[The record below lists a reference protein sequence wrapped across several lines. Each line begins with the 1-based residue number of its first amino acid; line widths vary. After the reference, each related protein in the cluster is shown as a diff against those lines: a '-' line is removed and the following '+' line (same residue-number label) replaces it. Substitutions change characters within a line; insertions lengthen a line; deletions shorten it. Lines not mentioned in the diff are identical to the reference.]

1 MPKEEKEKSVAVI
14 GGGAA
19 GFFGAIQTR
28 RLSGGTYKV
37 VLLEK
42 SPNVL
47 SKVRISGGGRCNVT
61 HACFDPEELS
71 KRYPRG
77 GRELKYAFESFQP
90 KDTIRWFEEHGVRLK
105 AEADGRM
112 FPVTDDSNTI
122 VECLLREA
130 KECGVSIRTKVPV
143 LGIFPRNAE
152 EEGGFTVKWEGGQQ
166 DFHRVLLAS
175 GSSRKVWD
183 WAKNMGHSIE
193 TPAPSLFTF
202 EISDPFIEGLQGLSV
217 PEAEVSLPDFK
228 LEQSGPILVTHWGL
242 SGPGVLKLSA
252 WGARELASC
261 EYKTSLHVDWIPG
274 VTREEIREKFRFARE
289 RIPSKRPAATPE
301 FRLPARLWER
311 IWDGSE
317 EKRWSELSSKQ
328 LREAEDALKRTVF
341 QIQGKGVFKEEFVTC
356 GGIKRKEVDFKT
368 MESRI
373 VPGLH
378 FAGEILDI
386 DGITGGFNFQN
397 AWTTSFLAAKGI
409 TRDVSARS

>member
-1 MPKEEKEKSVAVI
+1 MPKEEKEKSIAVI

-28 RLSGGTYKV
+28 RLSLGTYNV

-47 SKVRISGGGRCNVT
+47 SRVRISGGGRCNVT

-105 AEADGRM
+105 TEADGRM

-130 KECGVSIRTKVPV
+130 KESGVSIRTKVPV
-143 LGIFPRNAE
+143 LGIFPRNTE

-228 LEQSGPILVTHWGL
+228 LQQSGPVLVTHWGL

-261 EYKTSLHVDWIPG
+261 EYKTSLHLDWIPG
-274 VTREEIREKFRFARE
+274 VTREEVRETFRLARE
-289 RIPSKRPAATPE
+289 RIPSKRPSAAPE

-311 IWDGSE
+311 IWDRSG

-341 QIQGKGVFKEEFVTC
+341 QIRGKGVFKEEFVTC

-409 TRDVSARS
+409 TRDVPSST